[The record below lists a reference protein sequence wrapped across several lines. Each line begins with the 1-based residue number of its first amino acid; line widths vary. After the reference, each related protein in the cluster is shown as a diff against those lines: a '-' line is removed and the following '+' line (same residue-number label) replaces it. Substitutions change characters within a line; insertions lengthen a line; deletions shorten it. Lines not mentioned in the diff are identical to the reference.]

1 MNHLLE
7 CPSSSDDPLA
17 ADCQCSRLR
26 ACEQRVRDEERA
38 WKGAAALSAAREAD
52 SALDEGPKY
61 LPYWIDREDALAAID
76 ALWRDVIFGTMVAVP
91 IIALLTWLAW
101 QL

>member
-1 MNHLLE
+1 MSDHLPE
-7 CPSSSDDPLA
+7 CPVAKRRGTVNPSDCICD
-17 ADCQCSRLR
+17 RLR
-26 ACEQRVRDEERA
+26 ACEKRA
-38 WKGAAALSAAREAD
+38 LDSAREAD

-61 LPYWIDREDALAAID
+61 LPYWIDREEALIAID
-76 ALWRDVIFGTMVAVP
+76 ALWRDVIFGTMIAVP